1 MRTADRID
9 RRWLQALWILALI
22 PLVAGLAAPELTAQ
36 ALPLRD
42 GFAANQ
48 APYLYAAADFGID
61 PLEVTFAKDIVPIL
75 QRSCQDCHSPGGGGP
90 QSLITYEEVRAWAP
104 LIKYRTAIRDRI
116 GAMPPWYIEKNIGV
130 QHFKDDPS
138 LSDEDLAKIQAWVDN
153 GTPEG
158 DVADMPPP
166 REFGVAGVWTLGEPD
181 LILRSPDMTMPAVAS
196 DRWGFIG
203 LVPTGLTQDRYVA
216 SVEIREFNDVPPGT
230 ASETVGGL
238 YLWHHMTY
246 GVGVLNEEGTGL
258 VDGTRQRYPIH
269 EIGRNADVMNSEA
282 GLLMPANSALDLGQ
296 GHLHANGRETTAHLE
311 FGFKFFPVGYEPTY
325 ARGRGVGP
333 SNSIDVNSEPGLGG
347 QEFHTYTVLQ
357 QHTKMVAYEPHMHA
371 PGVRQCLEAIWGSS
385 VFTIN
390 CTGYDH
396 SWVRQYVY
404 DEDYAPLLPKG
415 TIIHLAGWLDMST
428 ANVNNVVDIRN
439 WAGSGRRSVANMFS
453 DLGQSVQLTEEQF
466 QAEMAKR
473 REMMKDRNEFDVG
486 CPLCWVSE
494 VVDVEKMMMAAAEAQ
509 EGTQ

>member
-1 MRTADRID
+1 MKTAQGID
-9 RRWLQALWILALI
+9 PMWARVLWILALI
-22 PLVAGLAAPELTAQ
+22 PVVAGVAAPELIAQ
-36 ALPLRD
+36 VLPVRD
-42 GFAANQ
+42 GFVANR

-90 QSLITYEEVRAWAP
+90 MSLITYEEVRAWAP

-116 GAMPPWYIEKNIGV
+116 DAMPPWYIEKNIGV
-130 QHFKDDPS
+130 QKFKNDPS

-158 DVADMPPP
+158 DTADMPPP
-166 REFGVAGVWTLGEPD
+166 REFGVAGVWKLGEPD

-203 LVPTGLTQDRYVA
+203 LVPTGLTQDRYIA
-216 SVEIREFNDVPPGT
+216 SVEVREFNDVPEG
-230 ASETVGGL
+230 AGNETVGGL
-238 YLWHHMTY
+238 YIWHHMSY
-246 GVGVLNEEGTGL
+246 GAGVLNE
-258 VDGTRQRYPIH
+258 DGTDIDPETRVRLPTH
-269 EIGRNADVMNSEA
+269 EVGRNGDVMNSEA
-282 GLLMPANSALDLGQ
+282 GILLAANSALDLGR

-311 FGFKFFPVGYEPTY
+311 FGFRFFPVGYEPTY
-325 ARGRGVGP
+325 ARGRSVGP
-333 SNSIDVNSEPGLGG
+333 ANQVDVNSTPGRGG

-371 PGVRQCLEAIWGSS
+371 PGVRQCLEAIWGGS

-396 SWVRQYVY
+396 SWVKQYVY

-415 TIIHLAGWLDMST
+415 TIIHLVGWLDMSP
-428 ANVNNVVDIRN
+428 ANVNVADIRN
-439 WAGSGRRSVANMFS
+439 WAGSGRRSVANMFN
-453 DLGQSVQLTEEQF
+453 DLGWSVELTEEQF

-473 REMMKDRNEFDVG
+473 REMMKDRNDFDVG
-486 CPLCWVSE
+486 CPLCWAPVE
-494 VVDVEKMMMAAAEAQ
+494 VDVEKMMMAAEQAQ